1 MEIDKIGAINN
12 IQKTEQVKKGKK
24 IKSAQDNMDS
34 VNLSNQAKLLAER
47 SKYIDVVRETP
58 DVRKARIAELKEKI
72 NSEAYLSE
80 VIGDKLADKI
90 AKSLGIN
97 I

>member
-12 IQKTEQVKKGKK
+12 IQKTEQVKKDKK
-24 IKSAQDNMDS
+24 VKSAQDNMDRVS
-34 VNLSNQAKLLAER
+34 LSEQAKIMAER
-47 SKYIDVVRETP
+47 SKYIDVVKETP